1 MFHLDSFFNK
11 GPINYSNIQLLYIS
25 IQLFHCLKYTPT
37 NMGLQHGNK
46 KNRKPADEDR
56 QVDWKRYRGVRRRP
70 WGRFA
75 AEVRDPEKK
84 RKRIWLGTYDTP
96 EQAAL
101 AYDKAAFKL
110 LGSRAKVNFPLLI
123 GLDDSSVIM
132 AALSS
137 SKTHVEAPI
146 ATRRREETSETT
158 CYTTARLSNDDVT
171 MEDGSSQDSMQHFQS
186 DIWFH
191 YNNVLASSSVPV
203 LESPRTAT
211 VTTKTAT
218 KNCDD
223 ATIEHDMNLDF
234 QMCRMKPEE
243 SYSGSMLQ
251 QSSTSVEDPAEEV
264 GTDLDLLWNYDAT
277 IPDDFSFLEFFRK

>member
-1 MFHLDSFFNK
+1 
-11 GPINYSNIQLLYIS
+11 
-25 IQLFHCLKYTPT
+25 
-37 NMGLQHGNK
+37 MGLQHGNK
-46 KNRKPADEDR
+46 KNRKLADEDR
-56 QVDWKRYRGVRRRP
+56 QVEWRRYRGVRRRP

-123 GLDDSSVIM
+123 GFDDSSVIM

-137 SKTHVEAPI
+137 GKTHMEAPI
-146 ATRRREETSETT
+146 ATRRTEETSETT
-158 CYTTARLSNDDVT
+158 SDDVT
-171 MEDGSSQDSMQHFQS
+171 MEDGSSQDPTQHFQS

-191 YNNVLASSSVPV
+191 YNKSANVLTSSSSPL
-203 LESPRTAT
+203 LESPRNGAADTII
-211 VTTKTAT
+211 TTK
-218 KNCDD
+218 NHDD
-223 ATIEHDMNLDF
+223 ALQELSVEQDMNLEF
-234 QMCRMKPEE
+234 QMFTMKPEE
-243 SYSGSMLQ
+243 SHLSGSMLQ
-251 QSSTSVEDPAEEV
+251 QSSTSVVVEDPAEEV